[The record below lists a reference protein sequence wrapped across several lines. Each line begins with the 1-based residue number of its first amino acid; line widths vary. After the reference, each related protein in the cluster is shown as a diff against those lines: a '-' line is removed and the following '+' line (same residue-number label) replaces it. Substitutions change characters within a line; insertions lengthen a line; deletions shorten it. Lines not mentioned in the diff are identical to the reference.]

1 MRPCIVAACLIPLA
15 CHGTDGVAV
24 PVTSHAGLPLRWLD
38 REIMLR
44 ASPEAAGT
52 AIEPR
57 LTFALERAA
66 ATWNAAL
73 RRCDAPR
80 IVLGERLS
88 RAAIREDLV
97 NEVLFHR
104 REWCPPSA
112 ADFEDC
118 YDRSLNASTRLRQRN
133 ARDSQIQ
140 EADIEINGAA
150 FRWSLDGKESGTLS
164 LEAALVHE
172 LGHVLGLDH
181 PCSGGGPGARRGLV
195 PCSDA
200 GARRAVMHPDAAEIL
215 IGQKPEPLGAEVE
228 MVCRNHALR
237 Q

>member
-1 MRPCIVAACLIPLA
+1 MAACLLTLA
-15 CHGTDGVAV
+15 CRGTDGVAGAA
-24 PVTSHAGLPLRWLD
+24 TSDAGAPLRWAT
-38 REIMLR
+38 REIILR
-44 ASPEAAGT
+44 AAPEVAGA

-57 LTFALERAA
+57 VSVALERAA

-80 IVLGERLS
+80 LVIDAPLVRP
-88 RAAIREDLV
+88 AIRQDLV

-112 ADFEDC
+112 VDFEEC
-118 YDRSLNASTRLRQRN
+118 YDRSLNASTRLRPRLDAVG
-133 ARDSQIQ
+133 ARDGEIQ